1 MAPPRPPPTE
11 AQLKQSEEW
20 KQKGNVAFRA
30 KCVHPSSSRVDFQIA
45 LIVSFVRNFTEAFSS
60 YTEAI
65 SLNPQSQTLY
75 SNRSAALLSLGRLPL
90 ALNDAKRAVELD
102 PKWAKG
108 YRRKASVLDAMK
120 RFREAL
126 VVYEEA
132 IEITRADESLSE
144 EQKKKEEAEV
154 KKLMIGM

>member
-1 MAPPRPPPTE
+1 
-11 AQLKQSEEW
+11 
-20 KQKGNVAFRA
+20 
-30 KCVHPSSSRVDFQIA
+30 
-45 LIVSFVRNFTEAFSS
+45 
-60 YTEAI
+60 
-65 SLNPQSQTLY
+65 
-75 SNRSAALLSLGRLPL
+75 LPL

-132 IEITRADESLSE
+132 MVVTRADESLSE

-154 KKLMIGM
+154 KKLMIGV